1 MSLTNNLIPFID
13 KEYEIRPT
21 TVCISYAGCKK
32 TLFLKSGFCFSQM
45 SGMNLKQKKKAAHS
59 RKSNYLFPFNIDVVQ
74 NV

>member
-21 TVCISYAGCKK
+21 SVCISYAGCKK
-32 TLFLKSGFCFSQM
+32 MLFLFSQM
-45 SGMNLKQKKKAAHS
+45 SGINLKQKNSAHS
-59 RKSNYLFPFNIDVVQ
+59 KKSNYLFPFNIDVVQ